1 MTLVVL
7 NYVKLTKTVMSK
19 LEGSDF
25 DVCPGTILA
34 FTLNDGRKSRQGLT
48 G

>member
-1 MTLVVL
+1 VVL
-7 NYVKLTKTVMSK
+7 NYANLAKAVIPK
-19 LEGSDF
+19 LEGRDGDACSGI
-25 DVCPGTILA
+25 VLA